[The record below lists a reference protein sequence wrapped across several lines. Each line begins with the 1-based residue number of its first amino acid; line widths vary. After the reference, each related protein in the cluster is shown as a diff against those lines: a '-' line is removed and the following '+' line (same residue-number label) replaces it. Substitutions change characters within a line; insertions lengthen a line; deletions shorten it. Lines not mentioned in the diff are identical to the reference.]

1 MAQTPAVQRMGR
13 NAKTPAV
20 PNSWMGKSNP
30 FPPGG
35 NSQEVADPEK
45 FLMFPAADTQQ
56 VADPD
61 SDHDADTQPVED
73 TQVDLQQACHPP
85 NPQI

>member
-1 MAQTPAVQRMGR
+1 MGR
-13 NAKTPAV
+13 KAKTPAV
-20 PNSWMGKSNP
+20 PSSWMGKSTP

-45 FLMFPAADTQQ
+45 FLMFPDPDADTQQ

-61 SDHDADTQPVED
+61 PDPDPDPDTQPVED
-73 TQVDLQQACHPP
+73 TQADLQEACHPP